1 MKSKFY
7 KTCLKIVQVTLLLT
21 YQSSL
26 KGNAK

>member
-7 KTCLKIVQVTLLLT
+7 KPCLKIVQTILFLT

-26 KGNAK
+26 KANAK